1 MGVASVVIVKKK
13 YFQVAEIYRMA
24 VSSQYQRLSIG
35 QKLLQVAIQF
45 AENEHYKNIILA
57 TSYNQ
62 QQARRFY
69 ERNGFVVVST
79 FYEWDFYCIPF
90 YHYIFQFILDEFKSL

>member
-1 MGVASVVIVKKK
+1 M
-13 YFQVAEIYRMA
+13 AEIYRMA
-24 VSSQYQRLSIG
+24 VSSQCQGLGIG
-35 QKLLQVAIQF
+35 KKLLQVAIQF
-45 AENEHYKNIILA
+45 AENEHYKSIILV

-62 QQARRFY
+62 QQARHFY

-90 YHYIFQFILDEFKSL
+90 YHYIFQFILDFKSA